1 MGRHAR
7 ASRRHDGNRRPPSLA
22 PRDEGIRVSRRRLQ
36 RLRYTDML
44 CQDSRSRRGMSLR
57 NRVALITGGS
67 RGIGRGIAVRLA
79 QDGARVAI
87 AYRSNKAAAQ
97 QTLLQLQS
105 NGADCVAVE
114 TDVSD
119 APRAEQLLRTVADR
133 FGRIDVLVNNVGD
146 FRWGTLA
153 ESSLEDWQS
162 IFSSNLMTV
171 LHMSRAALPLMR
183 RGRWGRII
191 NLGAVGAER
200 AFGQAKISAYAAA
213 KAAVVALSRSLAL
226 EEAKNGITV
235 NVVNPSSIDEKELT
249 LNEARRIRDARF
261 PIGRPPTAEDV
272 AAAVSFFASEEAE
285 YVTGQVVNVSGGWML

>member
-1 MGRHAR
+1 M
-7 ASRRHDGNRRPPSLA
+7 
-22 PRDEGIRVSRRRLQ
+22 
-36 RLRYTDML
+36 T
-44 CQDSRSRRGMSLR
+44 LR
-57 NRVALITGGS
+57 NRVALVTGGS
-67 RGIGRGIAVRLA
+67 RGIGRGISMRLA
-79 QDGARVAI
+79 KDGARIAI

-97 QTLLQLQS
+97 QVLRQLQAS
-105 NGADCVAVE
+105 GADCVAVE
-114 TDVSD
+114 TDISD
-119 APRAEQLLRTVADR
+119 AARAEQLIKAVVDR
-133 FGRIDVLVNNVGD
+133 FGRLDVVVNNVGD

-162 IFSSNLMTV
+162 IFSSNLSSV
-171 LHMSRAALPLMR
+171 VFVSRAALPHMR

-213 KAAVVALSRSLAL
+213 KAAVVALSRSVAL

-249 LNEARRIRDARF
+249 LEEARRIRDARF
-261 PIGRPPTAEDV
+261 PIGRPPTVEDV
-272 AAAVSFFASEEAE
+272 ANTVAFFASEEAE